1 MAAQHSWCRMQPP
14 ACTHA
19 QARAR
24 APVLEG
30 AVNLLALAS
39 LHPHTA
45 HGHALRV
52 KPACGCVWLRV
63 VACETGR
70 LPHAAARVVAACVGR
85 GAGGRGG
92 GGPPHARGRRPPP
105 APPHRPPPPPARPR
119 GPPPAP
125 PPPPPP
131 PPRARPLHGR
141 SRRARMARP
150 HKAAQRV
157 PPAPSMGTLH
167 AHTHILAPAC
177 SLTGAGSRTTRP
189 SCTCP

>member
-92 GGPPHARGRRPPP
+92 GGGAAAAGGGP
-105 APPHRPPPPPARPR
+105 APPRP
-119 GPPPAP
+119 P

-131 PPRARPLHGR
+131 PPRA
-141 SRRARMARP
+141 
-150 HKAAQRV
+150 
-157 PPAPSMGTLH
+157 PAPWQEQARAHGTPSQGSAACAPSTQHGHVTRTHTYPCARLLAH
-167 AHTHILAPAC
+167 RCRKPHDSPFMHMPLSQNAHTVW
-177 SLTGAGSRTTRP
+177 R
-189 SCTCP
+189 